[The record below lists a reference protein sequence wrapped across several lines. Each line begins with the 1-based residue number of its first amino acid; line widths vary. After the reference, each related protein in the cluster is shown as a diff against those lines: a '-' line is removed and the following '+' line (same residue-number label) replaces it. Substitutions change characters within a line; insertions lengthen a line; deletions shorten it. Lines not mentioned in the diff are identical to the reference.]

1 MQSKRNNT
9 PSNIENEEIT
19 HRPKTV
25 HFASNSWS
33 QTEIYTDIKKVNEFY
48 ETNNENFVGIQRK
61 LKNMIEYRSDL
72 FRNNWKVSKHS
83 LSLTTF

>member
-19 HRPKTV
+19 QRPKTV

-33 QTEIYTDIKKVNEFY
+33 QTEIYTDIKKVNDFMEQ
-48 ETNNENFVGIQRK
+48 TMKNLLVCNEN
-61 LKNMIEYRSDL
+61 LKTCLNTDQTYLEIIGNYLNIL
-72 FRNNWKVSKHS
+72 F
-83 LSLTTF
+83 L

>member
-19 HRPKTV
+19 QRPNTV

-33 QTEIYTDIKKVNEFY
+33 QTEIYTDIKKVNDFMEQTMKNLLVY
-48 ETNNENFVGIQRK
+48 NEN
-61 LKNMIEYRSDL
+61 LKTCLNTDQTYLEIIGNYLNIL
-72 FRNNWKVSKHS
+72 F
-83 LSLTTF
+83 L